1 MTLKE
6 LDQLLLDWQRK
17 LELSSQNLLDL
28 QNLPTYQR
36 LAGEGGFTKVPL
48 TGATAKAVEP
58 ALKAMDD
65 LFQHFA
71 LLAETIERALF
82 LRRQIIDTVWGT
94 DPRID
99 NIVQILTQKSVQ
111 LSVVS
116 LPLSQRGLLSEAE
129 QGYYVTPSSLLAA
142 MQSAFDLARD
152 QVLAVDHA
160 WATLEAKLLDAM
172 SAIQELEAEGANLD
186 ATKTTL
192 SALQERILSDPL
204 GVQEEFETT
213 VAPLIDQARQHL
225 NEEKNRQQALEA
237 ELTLARQRW
246 QNLQAMVHQAI
257 GLCAETAEKI
267 QEPPEPLPEV
277 NLTALEQWL
286 SRLETKF
293 AEGAIGPTQVGL
305 RNWRQQVE
313 QAVTTTQMTLAAHTQ
328 VLQHRQELRGRLEAL
343 QAKAL
348 ARGVAEDITLVQAAT
363 QAHQLLYSRPTDLK
377 QAADWV
383 SRYERW
389 LNQGC

>member
-1 MTLKE
+1 MTLTE

-17 LELSSQNLLDL
+17 LELASQNLLDL

-36 LAGEGGFTKVPL
+36 LAGEGGFTKAPL

-71 LLAETIERALF
+71 LLAQTIERALF
-82 LRRQIIDTVWGT
+82 LRRQINTIWGT

-160 WATLEAKLLDAM
+160 WATLEAKLLDAT
-172 SAIQELEAEGANLD
+172 SAIQELEAEGATLD
-186 ATKTTL
+186 AAKTTL
-192 SALQERILSDPL
+192 SALQDRILSDPL

-213 VAPLIDQARQHL
+213 VAPLIDQARQRL
-225 NEEKNRQQALEA
+225 NEEKHRQQTLEA
-237 ELTLARQRW
+237 ELALARQQL
-246 QNLQAMVHQAI
+246 QNLQAMVHQATSL
-257 GLCAETAEKI
+257 GAETAEKI

-286 SRLETKF
+286 SRLETKC

-305 RNWRQQVE
+305 RNWRRQVE
-313 QAVTTTQMTLAAHTQ
+313 QAMTTTQMTLAAHTQ

-348 ARGVAEDITLVQAAT
+348 ARGVAEDITLVQAAA